1 VKQNKSVLILL
12 SIFLVAC
19 GLLLIYRGLMSV
31 DNYQK
36 FNATVK
42 DKIIS
47 ESAKY
52 NKGKYYSLDITL
64 VERDEIYGIYL
75 GTKDQTDSND
85 LINKII
91 VGTNYTFYVD
101 PSVAETLNGTT
112 LGICIIE
119 QNGQT
124 IYKEEKITN
133 FIGGGIFIAFGVLT
147 AMFFIYVKR
156 RKTAYNS
163 T

>member
-1 VKQNKSVLILL
+1 MKQNKSTLILL

-19 GLLLIYRGLMSV
+19 GLLLIYRGLMSA

-64 VERDEIYGIYL
+64 VEKDQVYGIYL
-75 GTKDQTDSND
+75 GTKDQADNND

-101 PSVAETLNGTT
+101 QSVAETLNGTS
-112 LGICIIE
+112 LGIRIIE
-119 QNGQT
+119 LNGQT
-124 IYKEEKITN
+124 IYKENNITN
-133 FIGGGIFIAFGVLT
+133 FIGGGIFIALGVLT
-147 AMFFIYVKR
+147 AMLFIYVKR
-156 RKTAYNS
+156 KKNGI
-163 T
+163 

>member
-1 VKQNKSVLILL
+1 MKQKKSTLILL

-19 GLLLIYRGLMSV
+19 GLLLIYRGLMSA

-36 FNATVK
+36 FNGTVK

-64 VERDEIYGIYL
+64 VEKDQVYGIYM
-75 GTKDQTDSND
+75 GTKDQSDNND
-85 LINKII
+85 LIDKIV

-101 PSVAETLNGTT
+101 QSVAETLNGTS
-112 LGICIIE
+112 LGIRIIE
-119 QNGQT
+119 LNGQT
-124 IYKEEKITN
+124 IYKENNITN
-133 FIGGGIFIAFGVLT
+133 FIGGGIFIVLGVLT
-147 AMFFIYVKR
+147 AMLFIYVKR
-156 RKTAYNS
+156 KKNGI
-163 T
+163 